1 MRLTIAIAL
10 CTTTLAA
17 AQPAPST
24 VAAPAAPEVGKP
36 LPAWSRGML
45 DIHQISTGRGNS
57 ALFVFPDGTT
67 MLVDAGAA
75 GDGTKIADAE
85 QRPDASRTSGG
96 WIVHY
101 IERAMAPGRA
111 HLDYAVLTHFH
122 ADHFGQVTPGSPP
135 SKSGAFKLTGITEV
149 GERIAIDTIID
160 RGTSY
165 LPPPDDDTMKNYRA
179 FLAEQVAAGRKAESL
194 KPGRADQIVLRHAAK
209 DFPSFEVRNVA
220 ANGIVWTGTGNATQ
234 SIFPPLDSL
243 ATDDRPS
250 ENMCSLGLRIRY
262 GRFDYFTGGDMP
274 GVPEAGAPDWQSV
287 EKAVARAIGPTD
299 VHVVNH
305 HGSIDPASAF
315 FLGTLQSPVMIL
327 PAWSATHPSQD
338 ALKRMLTQRL
348 YPGPHDV
355 FVTTLREP
363 TKASIGSRTDQ
374 LKAQHGHIVV
384 RVEPGGGKYRVFV
397 LDDTTSEATVV
408 SVHGPYVSR

>member
-10 CTTTLAA
+10 CTATLAS
-17 AQPAPST
+17 AQTSTST
-24 VAAPAAPEVGKP
+24 VAAPAASEVGKP

-57 ALFVFPDGTT
+57 ALFILPDGTT

-75 GDGTKIADAE
+75 GDGTTMADAE

-101 IERAMAPGRA
+101 IERAMAPTHA

-122 ADHFGQVTPGSPP
+122 ADHIGQVTPTSPL

-165 LPPPDDDTMKNYRA
+165 LPPPDDETMRNYRA
-179 FLAEQVAAGRKAESL
+179 FLARQVAAGHKAESL

-209 DFPSFEVRNVA
+209 ELPSFEVRNVA
-220 ANGIVWTGTGNATQ
+220 ANGIVCTGKGNATL
-234 SIFPPLDSL
+234 SIFPPLDSI
-243 ATDDRPS
+243 APDDRPS

-274 GVPEAGAPDWQSV
+274 GVPDAGAPEWQSV

-338 ALKRMLTQRL
+338 ALKRMLTKRL

-384 RVEPGGGKYRVFV
+384 RVEPGGDRYRVFV
-397 LDDTTSEATVV
+397 LDDTTSEAMVV
-408 SVHGPYVSR
+408 SVHGPYLSR

>member
-1 MRLTIAIAL
+1 MIPMRLMLAIVL
-10 CTTTLAA
+10 CTATLAS
-17 AQPAPST
+17 AQP
-24 VAAPAAPEVGKP
+24 VAAPEVGKP

-57 ALFVFPDGTT
+57 ALFILPDGTT

-75 GDGTKIADAE
+75 GDGTTMADAE
-85 QRPDASRTSGG
+85 PRPDASRTSGG

-101 IERAMAPGRA
+101 IERAMAPNRA

-122 ADHFGQVTPGSPP
+122 ADHIGQVTPTSPP

-160 RGTSY
+160 RGTSD
-165 LPPPDDDTMKNYRA
+165 LPPPDDDTMRNYRA
-179 FLAEQVAAGRKAESL
+179 FLAEHAAAGRKTESL

-209 DFPSFEVRNVA
+209 AFPSFEVRNVA
-220 ANGIVWTGTGNATQ
+220 ANGIVWTGNGDATR
-234 SIFPPLDSL
+234 SIFPPLDSI
-243 ATDDRPS
+243 ATEDQPS

-274 GVPEAGAPDWQSV
+274 GVPDAGAPEWQSV
-287 EKAVARAIGPTD
+287 ETAVARAIGPTD

-305 HGSIDPASAF
+305 HGSIDPASAL

-338 ALKRMLTQRL
+338 ALKRMLTKRL

-363 TKASIGSRTDQ
+363 AKASIGSRVEQ

-384 RVEPGGGKYRVFV
+384 RVEPGGARYRVFV
-397 LDDTTSEATVV
+397 LDDTTSEAKVV